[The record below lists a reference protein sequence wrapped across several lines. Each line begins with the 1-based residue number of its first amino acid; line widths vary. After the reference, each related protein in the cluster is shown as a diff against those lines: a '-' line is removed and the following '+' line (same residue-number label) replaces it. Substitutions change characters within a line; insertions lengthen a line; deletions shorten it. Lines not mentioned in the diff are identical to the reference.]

1 MVRIFHSPPKTDFSF
16 LIVSFTITHGN
27 RFVQGRFEKNRMISE
42 NAGGRTGFRNFFFI
56 SSLDKGFA
64 AWYSKKRKQQI
75 GGIAVL

>member
-1 MVRIFHSPPKTDFSF
+1 MIPTDW
-16 LIVSFTITHGN
+16 
-27 RFVQGRFEKNRMISE
+27 
-42 NAGGRTGFRNFFFI
+42 AGFGIFFI